1 MENALNLQTYKVKDP
16 NTFEEGNEQ
25 NNMHQLLAQFFLQD
39 EKMKKDTLSSQ
50 VEVYPDTTTGA
61 KLIGFQGTIQVEVYP
76 DTTIGAK
83 LIGLQGTIP
92 WINLAYKNLDEVYKE
107 CSEASWDGYGASP
120 VTYTTYLETRKLLTM
135 LPFSFPMPEICP
147 EPNGGF
153 GLEWYKERGYSLIV
167 SVSGRNIIT
176 YAGLFGKNNE
186 AHGAEDFNNSVP
198 QVILNCL
205 NRLFPNTE

>member
-1 MENALNLQTYKVKDP
+1 MTE
-16 NTFEEGNEQ
+16 
-25 NNMHQLLAQFFLQD
+25 LL
-39 EKMKKDTLSSQ
+39 E
-50 VEVYPDTTTGA
+50 
-61 KLIGFQGTIQVEVYP
+61 
-76 DTTIGAK
+76 
-83 LIGLQGTIP
+83 TIP

-107 CSEASWDGYGASP
+107 CSEASWDGYGANP

-147 EPNGGF
+147 ETNGGF